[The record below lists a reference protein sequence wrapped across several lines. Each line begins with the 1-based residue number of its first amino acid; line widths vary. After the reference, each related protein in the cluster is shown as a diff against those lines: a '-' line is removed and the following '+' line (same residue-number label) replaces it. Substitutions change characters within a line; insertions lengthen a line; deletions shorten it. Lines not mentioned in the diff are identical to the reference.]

1 MLAYIKIKLN
11 NDKIGYLYDCN
22 YSCIEFVKR
31 LRNCHLIK
39 RKSEFNRYIDILS
52 NNLLNKP
59 LILKGFEVKGIGI

>member
-22 YSCIEFVKR
+22 YYYIEFVKR

-39 RKSEFNRYIDILS
+39 RKSGLERYIDILS
-52 NNLLNKP
+52 NNILNNP
-59 LILKGFEVKGIGI
+59 SMLQGFEVKGLGV

>member
-22 YSCIEFVKR
+22 YSGIDFVESVK
-31 LRNCHLIK
+31 NCYLIK
-39 RKSEFNRYIDILS
+39 KKSEFNRYIDILS

-59 LILKGFEVKGIGI
+59 LILKGFDVKGLGV

>member
-22 YSCIEFVKR
+22 YYYIEFK
-31 LRNCHLIK
+31 NCCLIK
-39 RKSEFNRYIDILS
+39 KKSELNRYIDILS

-59 LILKGFEVKGIGI
+59 LMLKGFEVKVIGI